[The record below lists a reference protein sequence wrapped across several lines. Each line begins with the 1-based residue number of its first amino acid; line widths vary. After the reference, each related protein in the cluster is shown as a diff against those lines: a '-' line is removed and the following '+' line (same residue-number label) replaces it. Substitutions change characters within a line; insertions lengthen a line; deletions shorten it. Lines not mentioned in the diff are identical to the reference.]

1 MTTRLG
7 RRVLNRTLLE
17 RQLLLR
23 RHPIGIGEA
32 LEHLV
37 GMQAQAPLAPY
48 VGLWD
53 RVAGFN
59 AGDLSGLL
67 ANRRIVRTH
76 VMRVTI
82 HLVTA
87 QDCRMLRTVLQPMIA
102 RSLGATDFARNLVGV
117 DMEALV
123 AAARSL
129 MAEQALTR
137 PELGRALSERWPDR
151 DPGSLATAATY
162 LVPAV
167 QVPPRGLWKTTGPVA
182 WSTID
187 SWLGAEPDLP
197 TVTPEDLVLR
207 YLGGY
212 GPASLADMRTWSRTG
227 GAGRSRRSHPSP
239 PSVLPGRTRPGTP
252 RWLRRHHLRRR
263 HSGSPQVSAGI
274 RQRPAVSRRSFP
286 DQS

>member
-1 MTTRLG
+1 M
-7 RRVLNRTLLE
+7 
-17 RQLLLR
+17 LLR
-23 RHPIGIGEA
+23 RHRVAIGEA
-32 LEHLV
+32 IEHLV

-53 RVAGFN
+53 RVDDFN
-59 AGDLSGLL
+59 AGDLSELL
-67 ANRRIVRTH
+67 ASRRAVRTH

-87 QDCRMLRTVLQPMIA
+87 RDCRLLRPLMQPMIV
-102 RSLGATDFARNLVGV
+102 RSLAATDFARDLVGV
-117 DMEALV
+117 DMEALAV
-123 AAARSL
+123 AAHDL

-137 PELGRALSERWPDR
+137 RELGRLLAERWPDR

-167 QVPPRGLWKTTGPVA
+167 QVPPRGLWKTNGPVA

-187 SWLGAEPDLP
+187 SWIGAAPDIP
-197 TVTPEDLVLR
+197 AATPEDVVLR

-212 GPASLADMRTWSRTG
+212 GPASLADMRTWSR
-227 GAGRSRRSHPSP
+227 
-239 PSVLPGRTRPGTP
+239 LPGLAEVVDRIRPRLRAYRNDQGQELLDGPEGTICDADTPAPPEVSTR
-252 RWLRRHHLRRR
+252 
-263 HSGSPQVSAGI
+263 I
-274 RQRPAVSRRSFP
+274 RQRPALSRRSFP